1 MAALP
6 VTLRA
11 DLDAATL
18 PQLQVFV
25 GQNWAEM
32 VAYAQQL
39 ILIDK
44 LSTTGGTRPSPSNA
58 RRTSGSI
65 CLEGALT
72 WRTSRH

>member
-44 LSTTGGTRPSPSNA
+44 LSTTGGDQTIAQQRAADIGQYLS
-58 RRTSGSI
+58 
-65 CLEGALT
+65 
-72 WRTSRH
+72 